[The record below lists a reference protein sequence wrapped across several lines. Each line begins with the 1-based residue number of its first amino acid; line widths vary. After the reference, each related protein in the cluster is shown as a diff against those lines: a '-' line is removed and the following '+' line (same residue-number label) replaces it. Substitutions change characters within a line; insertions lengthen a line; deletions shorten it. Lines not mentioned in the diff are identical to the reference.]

1 MITQSLTWSLEL
13 GSGSYSAVGS
23 TEVEMEDVLLGEEI
37 EDTQERWKTRES
49 DRERGQ

>member
-23 TEVEMEDVLLGEEI
+23 TEVEDGRCIAGGRDRGYSGEMEDEGE
-37 EDTQERWKTRES
+37 
-49 DRERGQ
+49 